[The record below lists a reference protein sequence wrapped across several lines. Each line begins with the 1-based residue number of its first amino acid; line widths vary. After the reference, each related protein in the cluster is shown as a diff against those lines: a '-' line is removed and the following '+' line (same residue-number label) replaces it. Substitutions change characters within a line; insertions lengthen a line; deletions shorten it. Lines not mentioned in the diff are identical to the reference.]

1 MATTPSARVP
11 AVIMAVCLLLMI
23 GVTSFLVA
31 RCTAPDEVVDAEPGF
46 PEVPVTDTPER
57 PAHLA
62 LDAPESFTDALRDE
76 LGTPLNV
83 RRVVLY
89 NTYAFAEVQDR
100 DQPNHLDEYDF
111 RDGVLDPV
119 SAPVAA
125 GRPETWEHEVFPLE
139 AVRPGA
145 IASLASAA
153 LEEFDELEHPQI
165 SYLVV
170 ERSYDPESGRD
181 DGPVEFTVYV
191 SDPIRGGSG
200 TIVADAQGE
209 FLSVDRY

>member
-1 MATTPSARVP
+1 
-11 AVIMAVCLLLMI
+11 MAVCLLAMI

-31 RCTAPDEVVDAEPGF
+31 RCTAPDEISEAEPGF
-46 PEVPVTDTPER
+46 PEVPVTAEPER

-62 LDAPESFTDALRDE
+62 LDEPEAFVEALRDR

-89 NTYAFAEVQDR
+89 DTYAFAEVQDPAEPR
-100 DQPNHLDEYDF
+100 HLDEYDF

-119 SAPVAA
+119 STPVAA
-125 GRPETWEHEVFPLE
+125 GRPETWDFEVFPLE
-139 AVRPGA
+139 SVRPAA
-145 IASLASAA
+145 ISSLAAAA

-181 DGPVEFTVYV
+181 DGPVQFTVYV
-191 SDPIRGGSG
+191 NDPIRGGSG
-200 TIVADAQGE
+200 TIVADSRGE
-209 FLSVDRY
+209 FLSIDRY